1 MTDKEKQDIRQQF
14 HAMVDASAENM
25 IAAVE
30 KIDGLLPEGVTK
42 EQRDMVI
49 TNTINLSRETVA
61 LSINEMVKNMNR
73 DDLIKKAMEAVNVG

>member
-14 HAMVDASAENM
+14 HAMVDAAAENM
-25 IAAVE
+25 IAAIE
-30 KIDGLLPEGVTK
+30 KIDGMLPEGVTK

-49 TNTINLSRETVA
+49 TNTINLSRETVSM
-61 LSINEMVKNMNR
+61 SINEMAKNMNK